1 MLKFFKGFSLKIR
14 SCVNFFHSVNVVY
27 HIHQCVYVEPSL
39 YPIVLVRLLV
49 SMTNTWY
56 LKQFRVRTI
65 YYAISFPS
73 LIPVQSQLDS
83 WLWTYT
89 RQTIAH
95 AGGGGGGSVT
105 KALNEVS
112 GQKGEKGMKKGPRT
126 RHIFSEYIPVDPLPS
141 SRPHFL
147 MFLIPCKVWLPARE
161 LIFSM
166 SLWETLHIQ
175 AITLTDGG
183 IILLMCCWIWF
194 VSIFLRSF
202 TWIFI

>member
-95 AGGGGGGSVT
+95 AGGGGGECDKSFEWSEWPERRKGDEKRAT
-105 KALNEVS
+105 DKAYLL
-112 GQKGEKGMKKGPRT
+112 RI
-126 RHIFSEYIPVDPLPS
+126 H
-141 SRPHFL
+141 
-147 MFLIPCKVWLPARE
+147 PCWPTA
-161 LIFSM
+161 
-166 SLWETLHIQ
+166 
-175 AITLTDGG
+175 
-183 IILLMCCWIWF
+183 
-194 VSIFLRSF
+194 
-202 TWIFI
+202 FI

>member
-14 SCVNFFHSVNVVY
+14 SCVKFFHSVNVVY
-27 HIHQCVYVEPSL
+27 HIHQCVYVEL
-39 YPIVLVRLLV
+39 HTYLIVLVRLLV

-95 AGGGGGGSVT
+95 AGGRGGGGVW
-105 KALNEVS
+105 
-112 GQKGEKGMKKGPRT
+112 QKLWMKWVARKEKRGWKKG
-126 RHIFSEYIPVDPLPS
+126 HGQGIS
-141 SRPHFL
+141 SQNT
-147 MFLIPCKVWLPARE
+147 
-161 LIFSM
+161 
-166 SLWETLHIQ
+166 SLLTHCLHLGP
-175 AITLTDGG
+175 T
-183 IILLMCCWIWF
+183 F
-194 VSIFLRSF
+194 
-202 TWIFI
+202 